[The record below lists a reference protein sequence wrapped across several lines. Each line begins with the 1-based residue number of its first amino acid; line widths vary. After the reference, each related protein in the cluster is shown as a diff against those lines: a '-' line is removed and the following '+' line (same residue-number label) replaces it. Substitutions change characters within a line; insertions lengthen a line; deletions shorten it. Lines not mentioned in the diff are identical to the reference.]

1 MRIHGTI
8 TFGLALK
15 TNSLTL
21 LISFAVND
29 FVENQIRKTPNERK
43 MMNCNMVLILLM
55 NINCLLKVKLT
66 KCLIGEN
73 VNICQLFGPKGSKM
87 AIGRQIR

>member
-1 MRIHGTI
+1 M
-8 TFGLALK
+8 GLALK

-21 LISFAVND
+21 LISSAVND

-55 NINCLLKVKLT
+55 NINNINLCGKVNQMLGWR
-66 KCLIGEN
+66 KCKSLSI
-73 VNICQLFGPKGSKM
+73 L
-87 AIGRQIR
+87 